1 MFDDRLYI
9 TGKYVDNV
17 YFIRSLLNL
26 ANVLN
31 SCLPFYIDL
40 GYSKPI
46 KSQILN
52 LKYYKLEDE
61 LAIKNKDI
69 HYTLFII

>member
-1 MFDDRLYI
+1 MFDDSLFV
-9 TGKYVDNV
+9 TGKSTDNY

-40 GYSKPI
+40 GYSKPLR
-46 KSQILN
+46 SQILN
-52 LKYYKLEDE
+52 LEYYELEDE
-61 LAIKNKDI
+61 LETKNKDI
-69 HYTLFII
+69 Y